1 MTDFEEATE
10 QAVEESDD
18 RNFSQSIDLIINLK
32 DIDLSD
38 PNNRV
43 NEDIKLPYQADD
55 DVKIAVIG
63 DTLANNGDAADTTI
77 TESELEDYF
86 DNPNDA
92 KKLAEEHSFIIAEA
106 PLMPDIGQ
114 HLGQVLG
121 PRDMMPDPMPPGSD
135 PTDEIESL
143 RSTVTVRLKESPVI
157 QLKVG
162 NEDQDASNTGRNAQT
177 IFDFLTGELPEGTN
191 QVKNVMV
198 KTTMGSPVEVDF

>member
-1 MTDFEEATE
+1 MDFEEA
-10 QAVEESDD
+10 VEKTVEDSDA
-18 RNFSQSIDLIINLK
+18 RNFTQAIDLIINLK
-32 DIDLSD
+32 SVDLSD

-63 DTLANNGDAADTTI
+63 DTLANNGDAADTVL
-77 TESELEDYF
+77 TESDLEDLF

-92 KKLAEEHSFIIAEA
+92 KSLAEEHSFLIAEA

-121 PRDMMPDPMPPGSD
+121 PRDMMPDPVPPGTD
-135 PTDEIESL
+135 PTEQIESL

-162 NEDQDASNTGRNAQT
+162 NEGQDASNVGRNAET
-177 IFDFLTGELPEGTN
+177 IFEFLTGELPEGN
-191 QVKNVMV
+191 NNVKNVMV
-198 KTTMGSPVEVDF
+198 KTTMGVPVEVDF